1 LLGAGQIPAHTVISI
16 ANFTPAIK
24 RMPTTTQMLLDYSDT
39 LLQVVAELRGAF
51 LDGADSREQAVDL
64 LAAQITDPTS
74 VQMAYEEVNDY
85 APESAVALE
94 QLLKAGGEMGEAQ
107 FSRQFGG
114 IRQMGPAKLT
124 REMPWLAPESTAE
137 LLFYYGLVGRTFK
150 GAGPQ
155 AHTIIFIPSDVT
167 PWLPNPQSEEQSG
180 GWTVRPVP
188 PPPASRV
195 LPADDSFLE
204 DAGTLLGFLR
214 QDRLR
219 ITPTG
224 PHREDIDRLAQR
236 LQIPYSD
243 DDPDLNERLALLLH
257 VANRLG
263 WLRRDERGAVTLTL
277 NRVRLFLEQTRAEQ
291 RRSLWDAWVNSP
303 DWNDLCRTP
312 GLECAET
319 GTWNNDP
326 RQTRLAILQLLNK
339 LQPGAWY
346 KQSEVID
353 DIRKHA
359 PDFQRPTGN
368 YETWYIRS
376 SATHEFLKGF
386 DQWDAVEG
394 ALLRFFLRGPLHWL
408 GAVDLGEPTAGD
420 DYQISLSSWGSFW
433 LGQETP
439 QPHEAMR
446 HPIQVNA
453 DFTVTVPYGTP
464 LIDRLRIERFAA
476 WQTSY
481 PDYRYAINQRS
492 LKAASEA
499 GVGPDKV
506 LAYLRSQAKEIPSKV
521 EAALARFGAAEVVRS
536 EG

>member
-1 LLGAGQIPAHTVISI
+1 
-16 ANFTPAIK
+16 
-24 RMPTTTQMLLDYSDT
+24 MPTTTQMLFDYSDT
-39 LLQVVAELRGAF
+39 LLQVLAELRGAF

-74 VQMAYEEVNDY
+74 VQMAYEEVCDY
-85 APESAVALE
+85 APESAEAVAL
-94 QLLKAGGEMGEAQ
+94 LLKAGGELGEAQ

-137 LLFYYGLVGRTFK
+137 LLYYYGLVGRTFK

-155 AHTIIFIPSDVT
+155 AHTIIYIPTDVS
-167 PWLPNPQSEEQSG
+167 PWLPNPQGEDAGQV
-180 GWTVRPVP
+180 WRVRPIP

-214 QDRLR
+214 QERLR
-219 ITPTG
+219 LTPTG

-236 LQIPYSD
+236 LQVPYTD

-257 VANRLG
+257 IANRMG
-263 WLRRDERGAVTLTL
+263 WLRRDESGAVTLTL

-291 RRSLWDAWVNSP
+291 RRALWDAWVNSP

-319 GTWNNDP
+319 GAWRNDP
-326 RQTRLAILQLLNK
+326 LQTRRAILQLLTK

-346 KQSEVID
+346 KQSEVIA
-353 DIRKHA
+353 DIQEHA

-376 SATHEFLKGF
+376 SATQEFLKGF
-386 DQWDAVEG
+386 EQWDAVEG
-394 ALLRFFLRGPLHWL
+394 ALLRFLLRGPLHWL
-408 GAVDLGEPTAGD
+408 GALDLGEPTGGD
-420 DYQISLSSWGSFW
+420 DTQISLSSWGSFW
-433 LGQETP
+433 LGQDTP

-453 DFTVTVPYGTP
+453 DFTLTVPHGTP
-464 LIDRLRIERFAA
+464 LLDRLRIERFAA
-476 WQTSY
+476 WQASY

-499 GVGPDKV
+499 GVGADKV
-506 LAYLRSQAKEIPSKV
+506 LAFLRSQTQSIPPKV
-521 EAALARFGAAEVVRS
+521 EAALTRLAANETPRG
-536 EG
+536 ETAQPAATNH